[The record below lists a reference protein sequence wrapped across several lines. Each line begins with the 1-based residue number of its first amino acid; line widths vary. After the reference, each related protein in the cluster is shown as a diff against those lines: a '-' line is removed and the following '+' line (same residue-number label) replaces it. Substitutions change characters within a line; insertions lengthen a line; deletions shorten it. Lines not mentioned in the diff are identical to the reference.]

1 MKVFLPAA
9 APPKPALGAPCN
21 GCGICC
27 NIAPCPLSR
36 LLLGH
41 RTGTCPA
48 LRWEDDR
55 SWCGLVIAPS
65 GIARWLPRGFVLRW
79 IAAGSGCDCDADI
92 DDDVDAA

>member
-1 MKVFLPAA
+1 MKVSLQAA

-27 NIAPCPLSR
+27 SMAPCPLSH

-48 LRWEDDR
+48 LRWEGGR
-55 SWCGLVIAPS
+55 YWCGLVIAPR

-79 IAAGSGCDCDADI
+79 IAVGSGCDCGAVI
-92 DDDVDAA
+92 DDEIDVA